1 MHQEREA
8 PTADTHLVLTDYSAT
23 EMRREAQSVTAQPSP
38 VQAKFVGK
46 SVSGG
51 VLLLTCC

>member
-1 MHQEREA
+1 VHQEREA